1 MTLRE
6 ARVALNASE
15 TATLDIVI
23 EHGKITALGP
33 RIASSAPQIN
43 LEGFVVLPG
52 LINSHDHL
60 ELNLFPRLGRG
71 PYPNASEWAKDI
83 YHPGEPPIRQHLQVP
98 KRVRLLWGGIK
109 NLVCGVTTVAHH
121 NPYDPHVFENNF
133 PVRVV
138 RQYGWAHSLQYS
150 PRLFTAFHQTPT
162 AFPFLV
168 HAGEGTDELSRQELY
183 RLDATGVLNPRTI
196 LIHGV
201 SVGPRELM
209 LLRSRGISLVWCP
222 SSNLFTLHRTLSPVV
237 LDSSI
242 PIALGTD
249 SALTAGDLIDEISM
263 ARRSRTPERLYEMVT
278 SSAASILRLGQGE
291 GEIGE
296 GSVADL
302 VVVRNWGQTPAE
314 ALLDLWPEM
323 VFVGGRIKLISR
335 KASAELR
342 IVPPGFQ
349 PLHIEGRGE
358 WLIDADVPNLLHA
371 AKKALQEA
379 VRLAGRKVAA

>member
-6 ARVALNASE
+6 SRVALNASE
-15 TATLDIVI
+15 TATLDIEI
-23 EHGKITALGP
+23 EHGKITALCR
-33 RIASSAPQIN
+33 RIVTGPQIS
-43 LEGFVVLPG
+43 LKGFVVLPG

-60 ELNLFPRLGRG
+60 ELNLFPRLGKG
-71 PYPNASEWAKDI
+71 PYANASDWAKDI
-83 YHPGEPPIRQHLQVP
+83 YRPGEHPIRQHLQVP

-138 RQYGWAHSLQYS
+138 RKFGWAHSLQYS
-150 PRLFTAFHQTPT
+150 PRVPAAFLGTPT
-162 AFPFLV
+162 SFPFLI
-168 HAGEGTDELSRQELY
+168 HAGEGTDERSRQEFY
-183 RLDATGVLNPRTI
+183 RLDEMGVLNPRTI

-201 SVGPRELM
+201 SVTRREVMFLK
-209 LLRSRGISLVWCP
+209 SRGVSLVWCP
-222 SSNLFTLHRTLSPVV
+222 SSNLFTLHRTLAPAI

-263 ARRSRTPERLYEMVT
+263 ARRFRTPERLYEMVT
-278 SSAASILRLGQGE
+278 SSAARILRLGQGE
-291 GEIGE
+291 GKIRE
-296 GSVADL
+296 GGVADL

-314 ALLDLWPEM
+314 ALLDLWPEI

-335 KASAELR
+335 KASAELQ
-342 IVPPGFQ
+342 IVPPGFHA
-349 PLHIEGRGE
+349 LHVEGRGE
-358 WLIDADVPNLLHA
+358 WLIDADVPNLLQS
-371 AKKALQEA
+371 AKKALQET
-379 VRLAGRKVAA
+379 VRLAGRKIAA